1 MSPIADFAVPATL
14 QVTNSN
20 GIATAPSHMA
30 TINQSETPAPAY
42 SGRTISSRSDDS
54 HRSALKRIAK
64 ETLTAIREGGYSYP
78 GVDQDLTEAIKEA
91 ISKTVYYSPSSYIKR
106 WASSTKPNPTHS
118 LSTRI
123 SIRHITILDAA
134 RRLDNIYK
142 SNPFDSGKIGIL
154 NVASPMKAG
163 GEFKDGSET
172 QEASIVRSST
182 LYPALKTDEARQFYK
197 LHARENTEIAAGYYS
212 HSMIYSPNI
221 CIFRN
226 DDGNWTYAFLV
237 DVLSCSAV
245 SRSA

>member
-1 MSPIADFAVPATL
+1 MSRDPIAFHTGNRLESPPPPCYTVRKTWR
-14 QVTNSN
+14 
-20 GIATAPSHMA
+20 AP
-30 TINQSETPAPAY
+30 INQSETPIT
-42 SGRTISSRSDDS
+42 STSDDS
-54 HRSALKRIAK
+54 RHSALKRIAK

-78 GVDQDLTEAIKEA
+78 GVDQDLTEAVKEA

-212 HSMIYSPNI
+212 HSMIYSFNI